1 MQGRRVC
8 SFECSPQ
15 GPGGGAVKAQTL
27 RIRAT
32 HPSTGRSLP
41 GTGNTRAEALRRVD
55 AWPVPSATGRP
66 ARLVGSLMEKELRE
80 GRVAG
85 LSGGALTGF

>member
-1 MQGRRVC
+1 MNAARRVPEEELSKHRPC
-8 SFECSPQ
+8 GSAP
-15 GPGGGAVKAQTL
+15 PTPA
-27 RIRAT
+27 
-32 HPSTGRSLP
+32 PGRSLP

-85 LSGGALTGF
+85 LSGGALMGF